1 MLKRMP
7 PLMRRLSTALA
18 VVGMLVSPATASAD
32 PVLEWN
38 ALALGVTAGNPF
50 TQARFMAIT
59 QLAVFEAVNAV
70 TGNYEPYLGTIVE
83 APNASAEAAA
93 IAAAYR
99 VLKTYFPANA
109 LLDPARENSLAAIP
123 DSAAKSL
130 GILTGESAAAAMIA
144 NRVGDNSAPAP
155 AGLYV
160 PGPAEPGKWQLTPG
174 LCTAGGGVFLD
185 WGTVTPFG
193 VHSVARFMSDPP
205 PALTSRRYTKDYL
218 EVKAVGSID
227 STERPQDRTDVARFY
242 AAASPAFVFNTAAHQ
257 VSVAERRSLAHN
269 ARALAL
275 LNMAISDSLVTSFA
289 TKYFYDLWRP
299 ETASRAGA
307 MDGSDR
313 TDSDTNF
320 EPLIPTPCFPS
331 YPSNHASGS
340 YGGAEVLE
348 RIYGA
353 GRHPITLTT
362 TVLGSPM
369 TLRYTKFKQITADI
383 DDARVYGGIHFRFD
397 QEAGAR
403 LGRAVGS
410 TVYRLNLRRDH
421 DRKHDRE
428 DDCDDHDNH
437 RR

>member
-1 MLKRMP
+1 MLK
-7 PLMRRLSTALA
+7 T
-18 VVGMLVSPATASAD
+18 D
-32 PVLEWN
+32 
-38 ALALGVTAGNPF
+38 
-50 TQARFMAIT
+50 
-59 QLAVFEAVNAV
+59 
-70 TGNYEPYLGTIVE
+70 
-83 APNASAEAAA
+83 
-93 IAAAYR
+93 
-99 VLKTYFPANA
+99 FPTNA
-109 LLDPARENSLAAIP
+109 LLDPARESSLAAIP

-130 GILTGESAAAAMIA
+130 GILTGESAARGHDREPRRRQLGSGPRRALRARAGRAGQVAAHA
-144 NRVGDNSAPAP
+144 RF
-155 AGLYV
+155 V
-160 PGPAEPGKWQLTPG
+160 P
-174 LCTAGGGVFLD
+174 AGGGVFLD

-193 VHSVARFMSDPP
+193 VRSVERFMSDPP

-218 EVKAVGSID
+218 EVKTVGSID

-242 AAASPAFVFNTAAHQ
+242 AAASPAFVFNTAAQQ
-257 VSVAERRSLAHN
+257 VSGAERRSLAHN

-289 TKYFYDLWRP
+289 TKYFYDFWRP
-299 ETASRAGA
+299 ETAIRAGA
-307 MDGSDR
+307 TDGNDR
-313 TDSDTNF
+313 TESDTNF

-362 TVLGSPM
+362 IVLGSPM

-383 DDARVYGGIHFRFD
+383 DDARVYGGIHCRFD

-410 TVYRLNLRRDH
+410 TVYRRNLRRDH

-437 RR
+437 RREDRYV